1 MGEAKRRANAIAKA
15 EVLDIETASGRAR
28 VTMLLPESLWAAVQ
42 DRAAKECTT
51 VPKLVER
58 VLSEYVVTDGWIV
71 RAILLKNPQAFRVK
85 NADPPD
91 PSDGG
96 AA

>member
-71 RAILLKNPQAFRVK
+71 RAILLKNPQAVRVK